1 MKFQIS
7 FYSFGGVKE
16 ANTILTEEKL
26 WSSFL
31 AGDKNAF
38 QTIYEKSVSD
48 LFAYGCR
55 ISSDQELVKDCIQDL
70 FIYLYRTRS
79 KISQTNKILPY
90 LMLSLKRSMIRKL
103 KEQRID
109 SRADLENLPFS
120 FILVED
126 ENIAKDEEDDVLQ
139 KAMDLLAP
147 REREAIYLRF
157 VLGLDYDELAK
168 TLHLN
173 YQTARNLIHRALQ
186 KLRTSLQGKSV
197 FLLFLL
203 QQYKKR

>member
-1 MKFQIS
+1 MI
-7 FYSFGGVKE
+7 E
-16 ANTILTEEKL
+16 ANTILTDEKL
-26 WSSFL
+26 WENFI
-31 AGDKNAF
+31 AGDKAAF

-79 KISQTNKILPY
+79 KISRTNKILPY
-90 LMLSLKRSMIRKL
+90 LMLSLKRSIIRKL

-126 ENIAKDEEDDVLQ
+126 ENIAKDEDDVLQ

-157 VLGLDYDELAK
+157 ILSLDYDELSK
-168 TLHLN
+168 TLNLN
-173 YQTARNLIHRALQ
+173 YQTSRNLIHRALQ

-197 FLLFLL
+197 FLLFLF
-203 QQYKKR
+203 QRYKKR

>member
-1 MKFQIS
+1 MKFLIS
-7 FYSFGGVKE
+7 FYSFDTVIE
-16 ANTILTEEKL
+16 ANTFLTDEKL
-26 WSSFL
+26 WENFI
-31 AGDKNAF
+31 AGDKAAF

-79 KISQTNKILPY
+79 KISRTNKILPY
-90 LMLSLKRSMIRKL
+90 LMLSLKRSIIRKL

-120 FILVED
+120 IILVED
-126 ENIAKDEEDDVLQ
+126 ENIAKDEDDVLQ

-157 VLGLDYDELAK
+157 ILSLDYDELSK
-168 TLHLN
+168 TLNLN
-173 YQTARNLIHRALQ
+173 YQTSRNLIHRALQ

-197 FLLFLL
+197 FLLFLF
-203 QQYKKR
+203 QRYKKR

>member
-1 MKFQIS
+1 MIL
-7 FYSFGGVKE
+7 FYSFGGMKE
-16 ANTILTEEKL
+16 DNTILTDEKI
-26 WSSFL
+26 WDNFMS
-31 AGDKNAF
+31 GDKNAF

-48 LFAYGCR
+48 LFTYGCR

-70 FIYLYRTRS
+70 FIYLYRTRL

-90 LMLSLKRSMIRKL
+90 LMLSLKRSIIRKL

-120 FILVED
+120 FILLED
-126 ENIAKDEEDDVLQ
+126 ENIAKDDDDVLQ

-157 VLGLDYDELAK
+157 VLSLDYDELAK
-168 TLHLN
+168 TLNLN
-173 YQTARNLIHRALQ
+173 YQTSRNLIHRALQ

>member
-1 MKFQIS
+1 MK
-7 FYSFGGVKE
+7 E
-16 ANTILTEEKL
+16 DNTILTDEKL
-26 WSSFL
+26 WENFI
-31 AGDKNAF
+31 AGDKAAF

-48 LFAYGCR
+48 LFTYGCR
-55 ISSDQELVKDCIQDL
+55 ICSDQELVKDCIQDL

-79 KISQTNKILPY
+79 KINRTNKILPY
-90 LMLSLKRSMIRKL
+90 LMLSLKRSIIRKL

-126 ENIAKDEEDDVLQ
+126 ENIAKDEDDVLQ

-157 VLGLDYDELAK
+157 VLSLDYDELAK
-168 TLHLN
+168 TLNLN
-173 YQTARNLIHRALQ
+173 YQTSRNLIHRALQ
-186 KLRTSLQGKSV
+186 KLRTSLQGKSG
-197 FLLFLL
+197 FLLL
-203 QQYKKR
+203 